1 MATADSIPI
10 DPSNAGQLQA
20 WDGKD
25 GDYWVTNAELF
36 DQCIA
41 AYDQRFLDAAS
52 IQSGNRILD
61 IGCGNG
67 ATTRAAA
74 RLAADGFAL
83 GVDLSSRMI
92 ETARY
97 AAERENV
104 RNVVFEQ
111 GDAQV
116 HPFDEASF
124 DVAISRTGAMFF
136 GDPDAAYAN
145 IARALHPRGRL
156 VLLVWQSLASNE
168 WIVSI
173 RTSLAAGR
181 QLPAPPVEAPGPFSM
196 SDQDR
201 VRDLLRR
208 AGFTN
213 VRFDDVRQPLFFGA
227 NAHTAYDFL
236 LGLAG
241 WMLDGVD
248 DDAKARARRELRQT
262 IEEHLGNHGV
272 TFGSATWLITA
283 DRAS

>member
-10 DPSNAGQLQA
+10 HPSNAGQLQA

-36 DQCIA
+36 DRCIA
-41 AYDQRFLDAAS
+41 AYDERFLDAAS
-52 IQSGNRILD
+52 IQSSNRILD
-61 IGCGNG
+61 VGCGNG

-74 RLAADGFAL
+74 RLAVDGFAL

-92 ETARY
+92 EAART

-111 GDAQV
+111 GDVQV

-136 GDPDAAYAN
+136 GDPEAAFAN
-145 IARALHPRGRL
+145 IRRALRPRGRL

-173 RTSLAAGR
+173 RSSLAAGR
-181 QLPAPPVEAPGPFSM
+181 QLPAPPIHAPGPFSM
-196 SDQDR
+196 SDPDL
-201 VRDLLRR
+201 VRDLMRR
-208 AGFTN
+208 AGFAN
-213 VRFDDVRQPLFFGA
+213 VHIDDVRQPLFFGVDA
-227 NAHTAYDFL
+227 DTAYDFL
-236 LGLAG
+236 LGLSG

-248 DDAKARARRELRQT
+248 DGAKARARAELRQT
-262 IEEHLGNHGV
+262 IDEHLGDRGV

-283 DRAS
+283 ERAS

>member
-1 MATADSIPI
+1 VATADSIPI

-20 WDGKD
+20 WDGED
-25 GDYWVTNAELF
+25 GDYWVTHAELF

-41 AYDQRFLDAAS
+41 ACDQRFLDAAS

-74 RLAADGFAL
+74 RLAPNGFAL

-92 ETARY
+92 EAARH
-97 AAERENV
+97 AAELENV

-111 GDAQV
+111 GDVQV

-124 DVAISRTGAMFF
+124 DIVISRTGAMFF
-136 GDPDAAYAN
+136 GDPDAAFAN
-145 IARALHPRGRL
+145 IARALRSQGRL
-156 VLLVWQSLASNE
+156 VLLVWQSLANNE

-173 RTSLAAGR
+173 RTALAAGR
-181 QLPAPPVEAPGPFSM
+181 QLPAPPVAAPGPFSM
-196 SDQDR
+196 SDPDR
-201 VRDLLRR
+201 VRDLLQR

-227 NAHTAYDFL
+227 DADVAYDFL

-241 WMLDGVD
+241 WMLEGVD